1 MDFVIL
7 FGLYLGLVLL
17 SAAVCVSS
25 RREQSFSWR
34 LIRGTTQVLSYV
46 IPAPVHR
53 AAQKAIHGLFH
64 SRNSFFVVLHLIL
77 EGLVYGEYTWEV
89 FIYGQELQFSRLIL
103 LLPYLLLA
111 VNATFFILCS
121 KSNPGIITKSNQLL
135 FLNAY
140 AYDGLMFQQD
150 AECPTCAVRKPA
162 RSRHCSVCCGC
173 IHRFDHH
180 CVWVNNC
187 IGAFNI
193 RFFLCYLLTLT
204 SMAASIA
211 AVTAGFLIQVVLL
224 SNLTLGHYTDE
235 QGQEHPVDTFF
246 LIQELFLAFP
256 RIVFMLGFVILLLV
270 ILGSYFCFIL
280 YLVLTNQTS
289 NEWFKSA
296 RYTNSYSEQYSR
308 QEGYRNIYSKGV
320 WANLAE
326 IVTPLTT
333 PAKKRK

>member
-17 SAAVCVSS
+17 SVVVCISS

-34 LIRGTTQVLSYV
+34 LIRGTTQVFSYV

-64 SRNSFFVVLHLIL
+64 TRNSFFVVLHLIL

-89 FIYGQELQFSRLIL
+89 FGYCQELQFSSLLL

-111 VNATFFILCS
+111 VNAAFFILCS
-121 KSNPGIITKSNQLL
+121 RSNPGIITKSNQLL
-135 FLNAY
+135 FLHAY

-162 RSRHCSVCCGC
+162 RSRHCGVCCGC

-193 RFFLCYLLTLT
+193 RFFLCYLLTLI

-211 AVTAGFLIQVVLL
+211 ALTASFLIQ
-224 SNLTLGHYTDE
+224 H
-235 QGQEHPVDTFF
+235 
-246 LIQELFLAFP
+246 LFLTFP
-256 RIVFMLGFVILLLV
+256 RIVFVLGFVILLLV

-289 NEWFKSA
+289 NEWLKSA
-296 RYTNSYSEQYSR
+296 RYTHSYSEQNSR
-308 QEGYRNIYSKGV
+308 QEGYQNIYSKGV

-326 IVTPLTT
+326 IVMPLTS

>member
-1 MDFVIL
+1 MDFLIL

-17 SAAVCVSS
+17 SVAVCLSS
-25 RREQSFSWR
+25 RREQSFSWT
-34 LIRGTTQVLSYV
+34 LIRGTNQVFSRV
-46 IPAPVHR
+46 IPGAVYR

-64 SRNSFFVVLHLIL
+64 SRTSFFVVLHLIL

-89 FIYGQELQFSRLIL
+89 FSYCQELQFNRLLL
-103 LLPYLLLA
+103 LLPYVLLV
-111 VNATFFILCS
+111 VNVTFFILCS

-135 FLNAY
+135 FVDAY
-140 AYDGLMFQQD
+140 AYDGLMFRQD

-162 RSRHCSVCCGC
+162 RSRHCGVCRGC

-180 CVWVNNC
+180 CIWLNNC

-211 AVTAGFLIQVVLL
+211 VVTVGFLTQIVLL
-224 SNLTLGHYTDE
+224 SNLTLGHYIDD
-235 QGQEHPVDTFF
+235 QDQEHPVDTFF
-246 LIQELFLAFP
+246 VIQELFLTFP
-256 RIVFMLGFVILLLV
+256 RIVFMLGFVILLVV

-280 YLVLTNQTS
+280 YLILTNQTS

-296 RYTNSYSEQYSR
+296 RYSEQYSR
-308 QEGYRNIYSKGV
+308 EEGYRNIYSKGV
-320 WANLAE
+320 WANMAE
-326 IVTPLTT
+326 IVTPLT
-333 PAKKRK
+333 ALAEKRK

>member
-17 SAAVCVSS
+17 SVAVCISS

-34 LIRGTTQVLSYV
+34 LIRGTTQVFSYV

-64 SRNSFFVVLHLIL
+64 TRNSFFVVLHLIL

-89 FIYGQELQFSRLIL
+89 FGYCQELQFSSLLL

-111 VNATFFILCS
+111 VNAAFFILCS
-121 KSNPGIITKSNQLL
+121 RSNPG
-135 FLNAY
+135 
-140 AYDGLMFQQD
+140 
-150 AECPTCAVRKPA
+150 
-162 RSRHCSVCCGC
+162 VCCGC

-193 RFFLCYLLTLT
+193 RFFLCYLLTLI

-211 AVTAGFLIQVVLL
+211 ALTAGFLIQVVLL
-224 SNLTLGHYTDE
+224 SNLTLGYYTDD
-235 QGQEHPVDTFF
+235 QGQEHSVDTFF
-246 LIQELFLAFP
+246 LMQHLFLTFP
-256 RIVFMLGFVILLLV
+256 RIVFVLGFVILLLV

-289 NEWFKSA
+289 NEWLKSA
-296 RYTNSYSEQYSR
+296 RYTHSYSEQNSR
-308 QEGYRNIYSKGV
+308 QEGYQNIYSKGV

-326 IVTPLTT
+326 IVMPLTS